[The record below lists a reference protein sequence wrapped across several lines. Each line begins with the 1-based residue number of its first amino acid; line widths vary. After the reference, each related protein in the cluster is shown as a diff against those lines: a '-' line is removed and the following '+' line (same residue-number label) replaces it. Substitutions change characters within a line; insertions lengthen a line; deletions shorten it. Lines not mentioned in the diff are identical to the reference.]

1 MAVAAWIARDSA
13 EVVRALRVMA
23 AEYIQAMPDRAR
35 SLSRFL
41 RGLPTDSVRAARG
54 GKPRTVRPRE
64 IPCSDGRLSLS
75 AGLGYP
81 ASAVMCSGGRRR
93 RRARGLSLLPW
104 SWGAPLPGEVG
115 VYGRD
120 EVVEVGLL
128 GGGGQAAEPG
138 RRDDHAVAQQETR
151 QPADLAAGHVVECL
165 AR

>member
-1 MAVAAWIARDSA
+1 MPGCRSSIAVP
-13 EVVRALRVMA
+13 VPV
-23 AEYIQAMPDRAR
+23 
-35 SLSRFL
+35 
-41 RGLPTDSVRAARG
+41 LPGITHGPRKGCAGR
-54 GKPRTVRPRE
+54 KPRAVRPRE

-120 EVVEVGLL
+120 EAVEVGLL

-151 QPADLAAGHVVECL
+151 QPADLAAGHVGGCP
-165 AR
+165 ARGGGGGRRGPGGAP